1 MRDINLPGEF
11 NWDASNVEY
20 GKRVKHLIAFSNQ
33 QYSQSSEKL
42 NLPLV
47 QFIHLLVHPF
57 SCNPLYSLQR
67 TI

>member
-47 QFIHLLVHPF
+47 QSIHPSRAPF
-57 SCNPLYSLQR
+57 QLQP
-67 TI
+67 TL